1 MSKQLSLFFLP
12 KDVDAVE
19 LLRGVYN
26 SHRFHHDL
34 NMGSKT
40 RKSQRRGRHSDDQ
53 VLDLGKA
60 LATTVANLSIS
71 NEHGLCEDLVSG
83 LLAAEEC
90 KASPT
95 LYGSP
100 AAAVAVNNSCAAEV
114 HQRRRSRGGL
124 CIFRHS
130 CSYSVHAIQSLQN
143 YFPSFIRLL
152 DAVEVQLSQ
161 YPKVTGKPAI
171 L

>member
-124 CIFRHS
+124 CIFRQGLFIL
-130 CSYSVHAIQSLQN
+130 CARYTVTAKL
-143 YFPSFIRLL
+143 FPQF
-152 DAVEVQLSQ
+152 
-161 YPKVTGKPAI
+161 YPVAGRRGSATVTVS
-171 L
+171 